1 MKSAPQPVRCILDT
15 DHTSR
20 HQLSSFLSIHWSLF
34 ALFFHTPPFVFNS
47 LRPLFRKHPGGGT
60 STNLPFGI
68 NNFQPLFSVPVCKT
82 VTPAVNPAFCPR
94 LGASAAIDLL
104 PLCFHTLTNPFSH
117 KPFLFTSIQ
126 NPRGCGGP
134 PLPSRRGDC
143 SDVTC
148 CVSRK
153 GLRHGVRWRGLTF
166 SRRLLR
172 AA

>member
-1 MKSAPQPVRCILDT
+1 MSSTQTTLPA
-15 DHTSR
+15 TSYP
-20 HQLSSFLSIHWSLF
+20 LSFQSTAASLSSLF
-34 ALFFHTPPFVFNS
+34 AR
-47 LRPLFRKHPGGGT
+47 RPLFSIACSLFSENTRGGGT

-68 NNFQPLFSVPVCKT
+68 SNFQPLLSVPVCKT
-82 VTPAVNPAFCPR
+82 VTPSVNPAFCPR

-134 PLPSRRGDC
+134 PLPSQHGDC

-153 GLRHGVRWRGLTF
+153 GLRHGLRRRRLTF
-166 SRRLLR
+166 FRRLLR